1 MKDLTE
7 EQKTDIA
14 DRSAKF
20 LDEYKILTDKY
31 EVGFVSFP
39 SYQAIDSN
47 VFTTIIQSQVMD
59 TKYAPVP
66 SIKSDEVIQTD

>member
-20 LDEYKILTDKY
+20 LEEYKTICEKY
-31 EVGFVSFP
+31 QVGFVSFP
-39 SYQAIDSN
+39 SYQMVGSN